1 MFAADNNSIQSFPF
15 KTCTFVCWPSHIMN
29 AIVLQVA
36 HKLIYLPHCS
46 CDSCV
51 STHSTW
57 WLLVCRLGCVCT
69 HCKQTTTLMLLLLLL
84 SMWEQLVTGA
94 AQPGVGLLATGMV
107 QRSLGMRVL
116 YIYIYII
123 IRTLSI
129 IYIYIYTYIH
139 SVQETLEMGNWGST
153 WEKAK
158 AGDA

>member
-57 WLLVCRLGCVCT
+57 WLLVCWLGCVCT
-69 HCKQTTTLMLLLLLL
+69 HCKQTTTLTLLLLL

-116 YIYIYII
+116 YIYIF
-123 IRTLSI
+123 
-129 IYIYIYTYIH
+129 IYIYIHTFGARDI
-139 SVQETLEMGNWGST
+139 
-153 WEKAK
+153 
-158 AGDA
+158 GDGKLRLHMRESKGWRCLKT